1 MIMNFSSF
9 LTRNRIIAFSV
20 LLVFILLFSV
30 RGIILKKAIHSIDDK
45 LADHQYVAD
54 WEGARFKG
62 LRTLFV
68 KQIQIRHKVS
78 GNEVKVDSMT
88 VRVRILPL
96 LVKHIRIKKFDCAAI
111 QVKYFSGD
119 TLAKE
124 DKKIEKDTAKP
135 FASLMHKSLVDFA
148 NKNIRRIFSY
158 TPKSFHIGRM
168 AIYLN
173 HEGKTTMVMCNNFRI
188 IRGNM
193 NAMLAFTGDNKTIQ
207 IPLEGK
213 LDRSA
218 PLIEIHMANPDTALL
233 PLPYLKDC
241 YGFATGFDSLDF
253 VLDMSD
259 RSRHTTRINGKFSFA
274 GFELKGERLST
285 GNIKI
290 NHFKSSFRVN
300 IGENFVEV
308 DSSTA
313 CYLNEIKL
321 NPYARLLIDH
331 DPVVDIKLCHVTW
344 DAGAFFRSL
353 PQGMFTSLN
362 GLEAKGQLHY
372 FLDFS
377 LNLNKPDSLIF
388 RTKLTSTD
396 FSILKFGTDDYRM
409 LNGSFMHHVYEK
421 GKMVASF
428 MVGPENP
435 DFVPLDQISPFLRA
449 SVMTSEDGAFFYHN
463 GFNTDA
469 FREAVITNYKK
480 QSFARGGSTITMQL
494 VKNVFL
500 TRNKNVARKIEEA
513 LIVWLI
519 ENKRL
524 VSKERMYEVYLN
536 IIEWGPGKYGIN
548 QASHF
553 YYKKRPSELNL
564 QESIY
569 LASIIPHPKWY
580 KYTFIANGV
589 PRPFYANYSERLKQ
603 LMVRKGFIQSSDTI
617 GVVPF
622 IKLTGPAADVFAASD
637 TTAVDSMNFN
647 ELEMLPALIKLSE

>member
-1 MIMNFSSF
+1 MNFSPF
-9 LTRNRIIAFSV
+9 ITRNRLIAFSV
-20 LLVFILLFSV
+20 LLVFILFFSA
-30 RGIILKKAIHSIDDK
+30 RGIILKKAISSVNQK
-45 LADHQYVAD
+45 LAHHQYEAHWD
-54 WEGARFKG
+54 GARFKG

-68 KQIQIRHKVS
+68 KQIHVQHKTD
-78 GNEVKVDSMT
+78 GNEVVVDSMT

-96 LVKHIRIKKFDCAAI
+96 LVKRIRIKKFDCAAI
-111 QVKYFSGD
+111 LVKYFTGD
-119 TLAKE
+119 TLVKE
-124 DKKIEKDTAKP
+124 EKKVNKDTAQP
-135 FASLMHKSLVDFA
+135 FASLMHKSLVDIA

-168 AIYLN
+168 VVWIN
-173 HEGKTTMVMCNNFRI
+173 HAGKTTGVACNNFRI
-188 IRGNM
+188 TRGKLT
-193 NAMLAFTGDNKTIQ
+193 AMLSFTDNIRTVQ

-218 PLIEIHMANPDTALL
+218 PLIEIHMANRDTALL
-233 PLPYLKDC
+233 PLPFLKDR

-259 RSRHTTRINGKFSFA
+259 RGHHTTRINGKFSFA

-285 GNIKI
+285 ENIKI

-300 IGENFVEV
+300 IGEDFVEV
-308 DSSTA
+308 DSSTR
-313 CYLNEIKL
+313 CYLNEIRFS
-321 NPYARLLIDH
+321 PYARLLIDH
-331 DPVVDIKLCHVTW
+331 DPEIDFKLCHVTW

-353 PQGMFTSLN
+353 PQGMFASLN

-377 LNLNKPDSLIF
+377 LNLNKPDNLIF

-396 FSILKFGTDDYRM
+396 FGILKFGTDDYRM

-421 GKMVASF
+421 GKMVAFF
-428 MVGPENP
+428 MIGPENP
-435 DFVPLDQISPFLRA
+435 DFVTFDQISPFLRA
-449 SVMTSEDGAFFYHN
+449 AVMTSEDGAFFYHN
-463 GFNTDA
+463 GFNPDA
-469 FREAVITNYKK
+469 FREAVITDYKEHR
-480 QSFARGGSTITMQL
+480 FARGGSTITMQL

-500 TRNKNVARKIEEA
+500 TRNKTVARKIEEA

-519 ENKRL
+519 ESRRL

-536 IIEWGPGKYGIN
+536 IIEWGPGRYGIS

-553 YYKKRPSELNL
+553 YYNKRPSELNL

-603 LMVRKGFIQSSDTI
+603 LMVRKGFIQSTDTT
-617 GVVPF
+617 GVAPF
-622 IKLTGPAADVFAASD
+622 IMLTGPAADVFAVAD
-637 TTAVDSMNFN
+637 TTAVDSTNFD
-647 ELEMLPALIKLSE
+647 ELEMLPALIKLNE